1 MDTTNEE
8 LAVEQA
14 ATQLPK
20 EEEVRAKV
28 IEEFGF
34 DEEADAEK
42 INKIVAKDMEA
53 RKKLSDAIG
62 QKVNYRNLLNEEKR
76 KTPPVPTEPKSDNSL
91 SSQDILALVEVP
103 EEDREEV
110 IRTAKVLGKSIQEAR
125 KDDVVKNILSTRL
138 EHRKSADA
146 ANTTPSRRG
155 SGKVSDETLLEQFSK
170 GEIPEPGTEEAE
182 RLFFLRRKA
191 K

>member
-1 MDTTNEE
+1 MAEANLDALIEEKINDAEFQSTLQDLSDEDKEKAVGEKTTEVLKDFATKGIKNEE
-8 LAVEQA
+8 LAA
-14 ATQLPK
+14 NYK
-20 EEEVRAKV
+20 VRAEK
-28 IEEFGF
+28 
-34 DEEADAEK
+34 AER
-42 INKIVAKDMEA
+42 E
-53 RKKLSDAIG
+53 KKLLEDDPRLKGESAP
-62 QKVNYRNLLNEEKR
+62 
-76 KTPPVPTEPKSDNSL
+76 KTDL

-110 IRTAKVLGKSIQEAR
+110 IRVAKVLGKSIQEAR

-146 ANTTPSRRG
+146 ANATPSRRG
-155 SGKVSDETLLEQFSK
+155 SGKVSDEVLLEQFSK
-170 GEIPEPGTEEAE
+170 GEVPEPGTEEAE